1 MNQREVEQKIRAAG
15 IPASN
20 EKAFHSNTQQAG
32 CVGLDYRVPSQ
43 REQAEKNMAHHYEQ
57 AQKSSEAANFFRENP
72 AFDEFIRLIR
82 AGVIQI

>member
-1 MNQREVEQKIRAAG
+1 MNQREVEQKLTAAG
-15 IPASN
+15 IRGGVAGQS
-20 EKAFHSNTQQAG
+20 AG
-32 CVGLDYRVPSQ
+32 CTAGCAGLDYRVPSQ